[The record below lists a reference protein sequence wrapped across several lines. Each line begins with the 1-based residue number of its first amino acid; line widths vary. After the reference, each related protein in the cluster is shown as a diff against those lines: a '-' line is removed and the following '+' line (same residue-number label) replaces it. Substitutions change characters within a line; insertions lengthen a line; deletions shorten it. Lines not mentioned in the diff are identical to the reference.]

1 MKLEWYRRQ
10 MRRSLFSAPFF
21 WQVNR
26 GLSLL
31 VALGYGMVLLGLGWR
46 GSWLRLAFALVI
58 PAAVFLLTGWLRK
71 KLDRPR
77 PFALL
82 GEPPLH
88 PHESGQGCPSRH
100 TASAVILCW
109 TALLL
114 PGWMGWT
121 LWGVLLVL
129 ACLIGAIRIF
139 TGMHFLRDVLL
150 GAGLSAFIGA
160 LAYLPLLLFA
170 LF

>member
-1 MKLEWYRRQ
+1 MKLEWYRQQ
-10 MRRSLFSAPFF
+10 MRRPLFSTPLF

-31 VALGYGMVLLGLGWR
+31 VALGYGMVLLSLGWR
-46 GSWLRLAFALVI
+46 ESWLRLAFVLVI

-114 PGWMGWT
+114 PGWVGWT

-129 ACLIGAIRIF
+129 TCLIGAIRVF

-150 GAGLSAFIGA
+150 GAGLSVLVGA
-160 LAYLPLLLFA
+160 VAYLPLLLFA

>member
-10 MRRSLFSAPFF
+10 MRRPLFSAPLF

-31 VALGYGMVLLGLGWR
+31 VALGYGIVLLGLGLR
-46 GSWLRLAFALVI
+46 GSWLRLAFALAV
-58 PAAVFLLTGWLRK
+58 PGAVFLLVRWLRI
-71 KLDRPR
+71 KLNRPR
-77 PFALL
+77 PFAVL
-82 GEPPLH
+82 GESPLH
-88 PHESGQGCPSRH
+88 PHEPGQGCPSRH

-114 PGWMGWT
+114 PGWVGWS

-129 ACLIGAIRIF
+129 ACLIGTVRIF
-139 TGMHFLRDVLL
+139 TGMHFLQDVLL
-150 GAGLSAFIGA
+150 GAGVSVFIGA